1 MEQVDSRR
9 VLLSFSR
16 VVPGLVTVIGGLV
29 LLGYW
34 LNVAFLFRLVPNVKA
49 MSPLTAVLFILTGLA
64 FECLRRR
71 QTSGGKLCRTLGY
84 TLAVSLIAVALF
96 KLVNYLGLPFHVD
109 RVLVSG
115 SSSGTQGVNEMA
127 PTTAL
132 NFLFCALALF
142 LFESPDPS
150 KFISAQMLIL
160 AAGLISLVTAIGYSY
175 RVLPLYSVGRPMPMA
190 LETALL
196 FMLFCIG
203 LLAAEPQRGVLELIT
218 SRTAGGTIV
227 RRLLPVAILFPW
239 ALGALLLMG
248 ETAGL
253 YQRDLAVS
261 IFAAVTIVVF
271 TFLIFWTA
279 RHLYTADLARGQAQ
293 EQLQRASADLQRSNT
308 DLKQFAYVASHDLLE
323 PLRMVTSYL
332 ELLRKRNG
340 TQLDEQGREFMALAL
355 DGAKRMRDLIHDLLA
370 YARLETQAR
379 SFEATDC
386 EQVLKAALANLKIAI
401 EESRAAIT
409 HAPLPTVRAD
419 AVQLT
424 QVFQNLIGNAIKFR
438 GRDPPRIEIAAEQ
451 RGCEWLFKVCD
462 NGIGIDPAQF
472 DRIFVIFQRLHT
484 RTEYAGTGMG
494 LAICKRIIERHGGR
508 IWVESVPGKGAV
520 FFFTLPMWTEALR
533 ASATV

>member
-34 LNVAFLFRLVPNVKA
+34 LNVAFLFRLVPIVKA

-239 ALGALLLMG
+239 ALGA
-248 ETAGL
+248 
-253 YQRDLAVS
+253 
-261 IFAAVTIVVF
+261 
-271 TFLIFWTA
+271 
-279 RHLYTADLARGQAQ
+279 
-293 EQLQRASADLQRSNT
+293 
-308 DLKQFAYVASHDLLE
+308 
-323 PLRMVTSYL
+323 
-332 ELLRKRNG
+332 
-340 TQLDEQGREFMALAL
+340 
-355 DGAKRMRDLIHDLLA
+355 
-370 YARLETQAR
+370 
-379 SFEATDC
+379 
-386 EQVLKAALANLKIAI
+386 
-401 EESRAAIT
+401 
-409 HAPLPTVRAD
+409 
-419 AVQLT
+419 
-424 QVFQNLIGNAIKFR
+424 
-438 GRDPPRIEIAAEQ
+438 
-451 RGCEWLFKVCD
+451 
-462 NGIGIDPAQF
+462 
-472 DRIFVIFQRLHT
+472 
-484 RTEYAGTGMG
+484 
-494 LAICKRIIERHGGR
+494 
-508 IWVESVPGKGAV
+508 
-520 FFFTLPMWTEALR
+520 
-533 ASATV
+533 